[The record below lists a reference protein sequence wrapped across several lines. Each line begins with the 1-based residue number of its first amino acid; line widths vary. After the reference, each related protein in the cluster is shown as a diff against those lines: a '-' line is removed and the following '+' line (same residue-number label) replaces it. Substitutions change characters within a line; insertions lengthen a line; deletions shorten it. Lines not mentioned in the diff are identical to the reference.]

1 MILFWEALPTVL
13 FLPFLMKEFPGGGN
27 TIHVQLFGW
36 CLSSSLMVIKFAV
49 GRLKARFGALRREML
64 ITITDLPSVIYA
76 CFVLHNY
83 CELNNKTLLNKRMEG
98 AISNVRDSQPALMR
112 ERN

>member
-1 MILFWEALPTVL
+1 MYFGRPFLLYT

-27 TIHVQLFGW
+27 TIQVQLGW
-36 CLSSSLMVIKFAV
+36 LLSSARMVIKFAV
-49 GRLKARFGALRREML
+49 RRLKARFGALSREML

-76 CFVLHNY
+76 CVVLHNN
-83 CELNNKTLLNKRMEG
+83 CELNNKTLLNKRIEG
-98 AISNVRDSQPALMR
+98 AISNVRASQPALMR